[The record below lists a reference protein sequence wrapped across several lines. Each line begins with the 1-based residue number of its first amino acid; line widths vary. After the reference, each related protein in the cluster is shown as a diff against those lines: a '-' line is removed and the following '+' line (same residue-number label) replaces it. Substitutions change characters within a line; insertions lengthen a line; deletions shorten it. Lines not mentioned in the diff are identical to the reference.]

1 MGLNRSLGVCFFA
14 LAGIAVAQPVI
25 FTNGI
30 VNGASFVPA
39 GLPNSS
45 IAQGSIF
52 SIFGSGLATT
62 TKQVSDE
69 GFPLKTTSDGTT
81 IDVVAGGATVKAL
94 LLYISPA
101 QINAI
106 LPSTVPVGQA
116 TVTVTTAGVASNAQ
130 AINVVRSSFGIIT
143 RNSAGSGPGIVF
155 NFNSESNQPTN
166 SVIEAA
172 YPGQTVILWGTG
184 LGPVTFD
191 ESRRPSQ
198 GNLDT
203 AVEITVGGQ
212 KVTPQYKGR
221 SLFAGLD
228 QINFQLP
235 ANVPTACY
243 VPVTIK
249 VGPPEAA
256 VVSNAATIAIAPAQG
271 QRACTD
277 PLSFGG
283 RRADQ
288 IVGGTVR
295 QGTINLNRTIAEL
308 PGQTF
313 ATDVAVADF
322 TRSDVSAL
330 LASHSQFGISSVGSC
345 VTYSFRGDSSDFID
359 PVPVQGID
367 AGTALT
373 LTLPGG
379 GTKLLNK
386 VDGQSA
392 GVYLTPFD
400 PTGASWLV
408 PGNYT
413 IDVPGASN
421 GVGQFRAT
429 LTVPGALT
437 WTNIGAIA
445 TAPRNAALPIT
456 WSGGDTGDIV
466 LISGASSI
474 GGVGAG
480 FNCLTQNAAGSF
492 TVPADVLSVLPATG
506 TGTDDVG
513 VLIVGGL
520 PPASRPSVTITP
532 TPQGLDVANF
542 TYLFSTAKLVTYQ

>member
-1 MGLNRSLGVCFFA
+1 MGLKRAVGVCFFA

-69 GFPLKTTSDGTT
+69 GFPLKTSSDSTT
-81 IDVVAGGATVKAL
+81 VDVVAGSTTVKAL
-94 LLYISPA
+94 LLYISPD

-116 TVTVTTAGVASNAQ
+116 TVTVTTGGAASNAQ

-155 NFNSESNQPTN
+155 NFNSESSQPTN
-166 SVIEAA
+166 SVTDAA
-172 YPGQTVILWGTG
+172 FPGQTVILWGTG

-191 ESRRPSQ
+191 ESQRPSQ

-203 AVEITVGGQ
+203 PVEVWVGGQ
-212 KVTPQYKGR
+212 MVTPQYKGR
-221 SLFAGLD
+221 SPQFAGLD

-243 VPVTIK
+243 VPVTLK
-249 VGPPEAA
+249 LGPPEAA
-256 VVSNAATIAIAPAQG
+256 VVSNTATIAISPQG
-271 QRACTD
+271 QTACSD
-277 PLSFGG
+277 PLSFNGM
-283 RRADQ
+283 RADQ
-288 IVGGTVR
+288 VAAGTVR
-295 QGTINLNRTIAEL
+295 QGRISLNRTITEVG
-308 PGQTF
+308 GQPF
-313 ATDVAVADF
+313 STDVALADF
-322 TRSDVSAL
+322 TSSAAEAL
-330 LASHSQFGISSVGSC
+330 LASHGQFGVSSLGSC
-345 VTYSFRGDSSDFID
+345 VTYSFRGGSSDFVD

-367 AGTALT
+367 AGNALT

-379 GTKLLNK
+379 GTRILNR
-386 VDGQSA
+386 VEGQASGA
-392 GVYLTPFD
+392 YLTPFD
-400 PTGASWLV
+400 PTGASWLD

-413 IDVPGASN
+413 LDVPGAPS

-437 WTNIGAIA
+437 WTNMAAITA
-445 TAPRNAALPIT
+445 APRNAGLPVT
-456 WSGGDTGDIV
+456 WSGGDPGDVV
-466 LISGASSI
+466 LISGASSAA
-474 GGVGAG
+474 GVGAG
-480 FNCLTQNAAGSF
+480 FNCVTQNAAGSF

-506 TGTDDVG
+506 AGSEDVG
-513 VLIVGGL
+513 VLIVGGV
-520 PPASRPSVTITP
+520 PPASRPGVTVTP
-532 TPQGLDVANF
+532 TPQGLDVASF
-542 TYLFSTAKLVTYQ
+542 MYIFSAAKIVKYE